1 MPHSRRD
8 NGPVLPPYPSL
19 ADDMSNENDPSPDA
33 SESASIPEG
42 DDAGLPADGV
52 SSQNNPDGPGSD
64 LPEELPPVKPPSGR
78 FILQLFVV
86 PALIVMA
93 VIGVWALFGKLASSE
108 QDWERLVESLRSPN
122 KQIQWRAALGL
133 AEMLRIDQQLG
144 ERGKK
149 LTTNTAIASELT
161 DLFQEQLRSPKENQE
176 NHFRELQ
183 FLARTLGYFDVPDI
197 VLPALEEALKIEIKR
212 DNSSAKQD
220 ESDPEDTPLT
230 VKKNAIA
237 SVALIVNRANERG
250 KPIQS
255 DTLTQ
260 AVVET
265 TYDDELLV
273 RQLGTYA
280 LGLINDDAA
289 TARLKSLLR
298 NPDDNTRVNAA
309 VGLARRKLTDG
320 WPVFREQFN
329 TASEAIDESVLGPQ
343 NEPSLVNERYVWLA
357 IATGLAF
364 IAAIWSVAT
373 DSPKSRLIA
382 GVFCFASLLGAG
394 WCIYGVAEVR
404 AEAEGPDAVARRET
418 MDAIFRQ
425 SLVLRNSLK
434 AVGDLKKQLSP
445 GQMTEATEKITSIGE
460 KHPLTEIR
468 VEAKRVLGVLTTD
481 SAEKKTASSKSGEK
495 TP

>member
-1 MPHSRRD
+1 MPND
-8 NGPVLPPYPSL
+8 NESS
-19 ADDMSNENDPSPDA
+19 ADA
-33 SESASIPEG
+33 SESASIPENG
-42 DDAGLPADGV
+42 RSGLPIDAVD
-52 SSQNNPDGPGSD
+52 SQFGPASGGSD
-64 LPEELPPVKPPSGR
+64 LPEELPPVKPPSAR

-108 QDWERLVESLRSPN
+108 QDWERLVENLRSPN

-133 AEMLRIDQQLG
+133 ADMLRIDQQLG
-144 ERGKK
+144 ERGQQ
-149 LTTNTAIASELT
+149 LTTNANVASELT
-161 DLFQEQLRSPKENQE
+161 DLFQEQMRSPQENTE

-183 FLARTLGYFDVPDI
+183 FLARTLGYFDVPDV
-197 VLPALEEALKIEIKR
+197 VLPALEEAMKLEIKR

-220 ESDPEDTPLT
+220 EADPEDTPLT

-237 SVALIVNRANERG
+237 SVALIVNRANERK

-260 AVVET
+260 SIVET
-265 TYDDELLV
+265 TYDDELLI

-280 LGLINDDAA
+280 LGLVNDEAA
-289 TARLKSLLR
+289 LARLKSLLR
-298 NPDDNTRVNAA
+298 NPDENTRVNAA
-309 VGLARRKLTDG
+309 VGLARQKVADG
-320 WPVFREQFN
+320 WPVFREQFQA
-329 TASEAIDESVLGPQ
+329 ASKAIDESLIGPQ
-343 NEPSLVNERYVWLA
+343 NQPSVVNERYVWLA

-373 DSPKSRLIA
+373 DNPKSRLAA
-382 GVFCFASLLGAG
+382 GIFCFVSLLGAG

-418 MDAIFRQ
+418 IDAIFRQ

-434 AVGDLKKQLSP
+434 AVGDIKGVLTLPQRN
-445 GQMTEATEKITSIGE
+445 EATELIKAIGE
-460 KHPLTEIR
+460 NHPLTEIR

-481 SAEKKTASSKSGEK
+481 SVDDKTGSAKTGDKAS
-495 TP
+495 